1 MESESNCLEAESML
15 WTQSPR
21 VGARFNALDPESM
34 LGSQSQRSG
43 ARVLVVE
50 PEAMWRSQIFV
61 ISHLILASAP
71 VLLGLTQTFLDRQV
85 KWTIFNLF
93 YSLIFLWEHSIMLKS
108 QGWGGSH
115 SLCGGARVYTV
126 SKKNSHFA
134 WLKPYK
140 QEFFFGTLCMCGGP

>member
-1 MESESNCLEAESML
+1 
-15 WTQSPR
+15 
-21 VGARFNALDPESM
+21 M

-108 QGWGGSH
+108 
-115 SLCGGARVYTV
+115 
-126 SKKNSHFA
+126 
-134 WLKPYK
+134 
-140 QEFFFGTLCMCGGP
+140 